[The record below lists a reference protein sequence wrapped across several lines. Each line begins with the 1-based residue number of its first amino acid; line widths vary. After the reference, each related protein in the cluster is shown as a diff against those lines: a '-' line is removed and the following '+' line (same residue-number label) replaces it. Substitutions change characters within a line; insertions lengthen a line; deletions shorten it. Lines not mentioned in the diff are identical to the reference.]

1 MRWLIAGAVLVAAL
15 LIATVVS
22 GVVRRF
28 IDKPS
33 RQEQRRRL
41 AEPASRFV
49 YSALV
54 AAGLVTALGI
64 ASPESLRP
72 LPTNLVA
79 FLPRLLIAGLLLLLG
94 GTVATMVANAIGSSL
109 LRATGKPQPS
119 LTRIIRAAVLA
130 VIAILAVSQLGVNTK
145 IIDTLVEAVV
155 FGVTGAMVLLVGLG
169 GRTVAG
175 EVAAGRYVRKLLK
188 PGDRVVCGEIR
199 GTVVHVHAVTV
210 ELVDDEGSTVHVAH
224 NHFITDPLRIDQ
236 SPATSS

>member
-1 MRWLIAGAVLVAAL
+1 
-15 LIATVVS
+15 
-22 GVVRRF
+22 
-28 IDKPS
+28 
-33 RQEQRRRL
+33 
-41 AEPASRFV
+41 
-49 YSALV
+49 
-54 AAGLVTALGI
+54 
-64 ASPESLRP
+64 
-72 LPTNLVA
+72 
-79 FLPRLLIAGLLLLLG
+79 
-94 GTVATMVANAIGSSL
+94 MVANAIGSSL

-130 VIAILAVSQLGVNTK
+130 VISILAVSQLGVNTK

-155 FGVTGAMVLLVGLG
+155 FGVAGAMVLLVGLG

>member
-130 VIAILAVSQLGVNTK
+130 VISILAVSHLGVNTK

-155 FGVTGAMVLLVGLG
+155 FGVAGAMVLLVGLG

-188 PGDRVVCGEIR
+188 PGDRVLCGEIR

>member
-224 NHFITDPLRIDQ
+224 NHFITDPLRIDR